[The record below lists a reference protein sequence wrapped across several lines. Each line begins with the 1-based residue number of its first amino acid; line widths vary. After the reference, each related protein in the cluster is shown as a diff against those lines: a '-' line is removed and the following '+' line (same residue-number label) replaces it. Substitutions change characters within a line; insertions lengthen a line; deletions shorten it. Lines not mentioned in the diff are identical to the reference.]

1 MEIQMGD
8 FKKTMVICAA
18 ISSFGG
24 SAYIGL
30 KGLAAELQDRVV
42 VAYKAASVQAV
53 VPVENVDNPSK

>member
-1 MEIQMGD
+1 MSD

-18 ISSFGG
+18 ISSFAG

-30 KGLAAELQDRVV
+30 RGLSAELSDRVV

-53 VPVENVDNPSK
+53 LPVEQDVGNPSK